1 MGASDLLH
9 PLTEALKGK
18 PLTLIWNLEMNQFF
32 APAKSVL
39 ANVPTHVHPDPSAQ
53 MFLSVDA
60 SGSHVGAVLQQE
72 VAGSS
77 GVLLQEVICPRN
89 QILRL

>member
-9 PLTEALKGK
+9 PLTEDLKGK

-32 APAKSVL
+32 APSKSVL
-39 ANVPTHVHPDPSAQ
+39 ANVHPDPSAQ

-60 SGSHVGAVLQQE
+60 SGSHVGAVLQQA